1 MFTKS
6 KLALAAIVV
15 AVGFASPAFAQS
27 FAFSGAETAELSAYY
42 NGQPSYWDYAPAA
55 HNQRPAI
62 RKDGYRA
69 YGLVPANQTYWPSAA
84 ALGNQ
89 R

>member
-1 MFTKS
+1 MFKKS
-6 KLALAAIVV
+6 KLALIASVV

-27 FAFSGAETAELSAYY
+27 FAFSGAETAAVSAYDD
-42 NGQPSYWDYAPAA
+42 GQPSYWNYAPAA
-55 HNQRPAI
+55 HNQRSA
-62 RKDGYRA
+62 KDGYRA
-69 YGLVPANQTYWPSAA
+69 YGLVPAGQTVWPSAA